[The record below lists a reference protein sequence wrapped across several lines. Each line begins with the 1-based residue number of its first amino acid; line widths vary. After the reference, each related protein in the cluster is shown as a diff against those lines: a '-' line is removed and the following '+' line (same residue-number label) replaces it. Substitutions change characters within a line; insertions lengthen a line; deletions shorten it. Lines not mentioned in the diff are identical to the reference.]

1 MKIALITDTHW
12 GVRGDLVAFHEYF
25 NRSLHD
31 FFFPVLRERGITQIV
46 HLGDVVDRRKFVNFM
61 TAHRLRKD
69 FLEPINKE
77 FHMDIIVG
85 NHDTYY
91 KNTNSLNALHEL
103 VDGKYNNINVFTKPQ
118 TATFDNVDILYL
130 PWICDENREETINVI
145 KNTSAQIA
153 FGHLELNGFEM
164 YKGHLNDHG
173 MDSNIFSRFDV
184 VCSGHFHHKSSNN
197 NVHYLGAFCEH
208 IWTDFDDPR
217 GFHIFDTD
225 TRELEFL
232 RNPFSIFK
240 KLWYDDMNKTM
251 DEVLLHDTETK
262 DCIVKVIVKNKT
274 NPYWFDVFIDAIE
287 NTTPIELQVVED
299 HLNLDIE
306 DDSDIIN
313 EAEDTISI
321 FKTYIEQMNLD
332 SSKKDKLNNT
342 IIELYQE
349 AMQIQ

>member
-12 GVRGDLVAFHEYF
+12 GVRGDLIAFHEYF

-31 FFFPVLRERGITQIV
+31 FFFPILRERGITQIV

-77 FHMDIIVG
+77 FRMDVIVG

-103 VDGKYNNINVFTKPQ
+103 VEGKYQNINVYTEPH
-118 TATFDNVDILYL
+118 TATFDGLDILYL
-130 PWICDENREETINVI
+130 PWICDENRKETIDAI
-145 KNTSAQIA
+145 QTTQAQIA

-164 YKGHLNDHG
+164 YKGHVNDHG
-173 MDSNIFSRFDV
+173 MDSNIFSRFDL
-184 VCSGHFHHKSSNN
+184 VCSGHFHHKSSSGGI
-197 NVHYLGAFCEH
+197 HYLGAFCEH
-208 IWTDFDDPR
+208 IWSDFDDPR
-217 GFHIFDTD
+217 GFHIFDTA
-225 TRELEFL
+225 TRELEFVQ
-232 RNPFSIFK
+232 NPFTIFK
-240 KLWYDDMNKTM
+240 KIWYDDMNKNI
-251 DEVLLHDTETK
+251 DEVLLHNTDTK
-262 DCIVKVIVKNKT
+262 NCIVKVIVKNKT
-274 NPYWFDVFIDAIE
+274 NPYWFDLFIDAIE

-306 DDSDIIN
+306 DNSDIIN

-321 FKTYIEQMNLD
+321 FKNYIEQMNLD
-332 SSKKDKLNNT
+332 TGKKEKLNKT
-342 IIELYQE
+342 IVELYQE